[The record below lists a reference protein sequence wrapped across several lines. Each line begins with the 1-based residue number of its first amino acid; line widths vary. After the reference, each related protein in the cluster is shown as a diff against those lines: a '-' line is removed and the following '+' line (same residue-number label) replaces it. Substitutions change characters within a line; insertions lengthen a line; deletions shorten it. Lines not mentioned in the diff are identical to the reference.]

1 MNGGPGPIGLL
12 GPGLL
17 LVGLLVLLAGSAPE
31 TRKASER
38 LVHRYLTGLRMVR
51 DRFYLTISAERLAAL
66 LVGGAVALGV
76 LWFIVSG
83 GLFESLAFFFIGL
96 IIPAVVFQVMWQ
108 QRLNQIREQIEPAL
122 TLMSSRWRTSP
133 SVGDSFVA
141 IVEHMEAP
149 LSQEASTVVQELQL
163 GDMDSVLRR
172 FEERVPIQ
180 PIRLLCMGIRQALPL
195 GGNVAKVL
203 DQIAGAVRESNR
215 LELFVESKT
224 ASGRYQAFAL
234 ALLPILLVWGMWK
247 LDPAT
252 VEPLFY
258 TQTGK
263 LLVGFA
269 VVLDVVGVLLVL
281 RITKIEV

>member
-1 MNGGPGPIGLL
+1 MTHDAPSLL

-17 LVGLLVLLAGSAPE
+17 LAGLLVALIGFEPT
-31 TRKASER
+31 TRATSHR
-38 LVHRYLTGLRMVR
+38 LVERYLTGLRVVR
-51 DRFYLTISAERLAAL
+51 DRFYLHISAERMAAL
-66 LVGGAVALGV
+66 LVSGAAVLALA
-76 LWFIVSG
+76 WYFVSEG
-83 GLFESLAFFFIGL
+83 FFESLAIFALGL
-96 IIPAVVFQVMWQ
+96 AAPAVVFHVMWK
-108 QRLNQIREQIEPAL
+108 QRLTQIRHQIEPAL

-133 SVGDSFVA
+133 AVADSFVA
-141 IVEHMEAP
+141 IVEHMEPP

-163 GDMDSVLRR
+163 GDMDAVLRR

-180 PIRLLCMGIRQALPL
+180 PIRLLCMGIRQSLPL

-215 LELFVESKT
+215 LELYVESKT

-234 ALLPILLVWGMWK
+234 AFLPIVLVWGMWK

-252 VEPLFY
+252 VEPLF
-258 TQTGK
+258 TTETGK
-263 LLVGFA
+263 LLVWFA

-281 RITKIEV
+281 RITKIDV